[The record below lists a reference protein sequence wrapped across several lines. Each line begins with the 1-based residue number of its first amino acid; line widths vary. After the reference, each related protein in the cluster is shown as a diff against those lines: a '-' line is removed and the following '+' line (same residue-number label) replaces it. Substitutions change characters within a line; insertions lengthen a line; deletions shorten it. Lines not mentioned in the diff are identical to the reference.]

1 MYNEKQLLG
10 LFMGGQN
17 KTGGPHM
24 LGRSDWR
31 IAGDDEV
38 GLSGG
43 ELVKVGGDYVHSFE
57 VARISNE
64 AVHFKL
70 RGGAVE
76 VGVGIGV
83 EEKGLVDAFKLI
95 GKLLK
100 YASHFKIGLA
110 PLPSGGFGA
119 LHYGLFRAHDLAR
132 TDFNAS
138 NWIYVSGGFMSAMIG
153 ADVGMIF
160 LLNQSWDTVKAR
172 LLSIV
177 GSSGMAAEILCNT
190 IAFGGLG
197 GFSWG
202 VGVEAGVSIKE
213 MLLYVVD

>member
-1 MYNEKQLLG
+1 MFNERQLLG
-10 LFMGGQN
+10 LFMSGHGR
-17 KTGGPHM
+17 KGGPHA

-31 IAGDDEV
+31 ITGDDEV

-57 VARISNE
+57 VARVSNE

-83 EEKGLVDAFKLI
+83 KETGLEEAFKIL

-100 YASHFKIGLA
+100 YASHAKVGLS

-119 LHYGLFRAHDLAR
+119 LHYGLFRAHDL
-132 TDFNAS
+132 TKSDLNKS
-138 NWIYVSGGFMSAMIG
+138 NWIYVSGGFMSATIG

-160 LLNQSWDTVKAR
+160 LLSESWDTLKAR
-172 LLSIV
+172 LLS
-177 GSSGMAAEILCNT
+177 AAASASLATDILCNT

-197 GFSWG
+197 GFSLG
-202 VGVEAGVSIKE
+202 VGVEAGISIKK
-213 MLLYVVD
+213 MLLFVVD